1 VKNCYKF
8 SQCSPFWIK
17 LLLTDSCFIKKSLN
31 FPLPE
36 RRPMPHDLA
45 REPVRSAAAPAIDGT
60 SPDTGGRRLT
70 GLARPALFV
79 AGGMPRQRRCGQFL
93 ARAARPR
100 SGAPVV

>member
-1 VKNCYKF
+1 V
-8 SQCSPFWIK
+8 IDLEILK
-17 LLLTDSCFIKKSLN
+17 LSLAGTTTDDTRS
-31 FPLPE
+31 
-36 RRPMPHDLA
+36 R

-60 SPDTGGRRLT
+60 SPDTGGRRMT
-70 GLARPALFV
+70 GLARPALLV